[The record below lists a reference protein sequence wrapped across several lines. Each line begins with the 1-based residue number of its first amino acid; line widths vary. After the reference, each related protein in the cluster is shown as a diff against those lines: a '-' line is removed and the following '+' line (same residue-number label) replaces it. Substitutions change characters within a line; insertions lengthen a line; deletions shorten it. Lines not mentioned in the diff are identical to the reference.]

1 VRLLWKVFRKQ
12 IIPINEKCYIFLI
25 TSSFLILLLGKS
37 IVDGLID
44 NVIFPLLET
53 GKSPAETN
61 YFEKYWNNET
71 TKTGLEKIASEF
83 KSQAFI
89 EKIEKR
95 NKRMGLLILGFGS
108 EFY

>member
-1 VRLLWKVFRKQ
+1 MKISHTIKIQYTEEILHWRTRLEGHLMLCEAALEGLQKTNHPDQREMLHFFNNF
-12 IIPINEKCYIFLI
+12 IIPYL
-25 TSSFLILLLGKS
+25 TLGKS

-71 TKTGLEKIASEF
+71 TKTGLE
-83 KSQAFI
+83 
-89 EKIEKR
+89 R
-95 NKRMGLLILGFGS
+95 R
-108 EFY
+108 